1 MINWQSYVSKFSD
14 CDTLGPCN
22 TYGTMFCRG
31 VDGISCAKCK
41 PGYMGNRCQYCQSE
55 DLIISGTN
63 GIILNNGQ
71 GVKCSKS
78 LFQI

>member
-1 MINWQSYVSKFSD
+1 MCNHSTE
-14 CDTLGPCN
+14 CALLGPCN
-22 TYGTMFCRG
+22 SIGTLTCNG
-31 VDGISCAKCK
+31 EDGINCATCK
-41 PGYMGNRCQYCQSE
+41 PGYTGNRCQYCQSE

-63 GIILNNGQ
+63 GIILDDGQ

>member
-1 MINWQSYVSKFSD
+1 MNSIECVFLEPNK
-14 CDTLGPCN
+14 PCN
-22 TYGTMFCRG
+22 VFGTVICRG
-31 VDGISCAKCK
+31 DGYNCRTKCK
-41 PGYMGNRCQYCQSE
+41 PGYTGNQCEYCESE

-63 GIILNNGQ
+63 GLVDDNGQ